1 MARTG
6 SGRCRGA
13 SCAYVW
19 VHVGACW
26 CVRVRAGACGCMLD
40 VHICYARVGREWG
53 VRARAVACDGVRA
66 REVAGPDGVRGMC

>member
-1 MARTG
+1 
-6 SGRCRGA
+6 
-13 SCAYVW
+13 
-19 VHVGACW
+19 
-26 CVRVRAGACGCMLD
+26 MLD